1 MRIVHCFRSPIGG
14 LFRHVL
20 DLAAE
25 QSRMGHDVGI
35 LADNLAEDQLTAM
48 HFERVNDLMSLG
60 VTRTPM
66 GRQPGV
72 GDLIA
77 TKTVFKNTRHLD
89 LDVLHGH
96 GAKGGLYA
104 RLAARALRS
113 TGQRVRAFYTPHGGS
128 LHFDPASLEGKLYL
142 NVERQLERFTAGLI
156 FESGFACNAY
166 IARVGTPTTA
176 YRVIHNGLG
185 PDDFSPIT
193 SRANA
198 SDLLFIGMLRD
209 LKGVEVL
216 LNAIAEL
223 RQERPITATIVGSG
237 PDSDKFKQQCARLQL
252 NDCVTFTGELPV
264 KEAFS
269 LGRLK
274 VIPSLKD
281 SFPYIVLETAAAG
294 IPMVAT
300 SVGGIPEMVLGTDT
314 ELIEAGSV
322 TALTSAIRS
331 ALVDPEAASERTARL
346 RAHVQKTFTISAMT
360 SSVLDFYT
368 TAAP

>member
-1 MRIVHCFRSPIGG
+1 MRILHCFRSPIGG

-48 HFERVNDLMSLG
+48 HFDRVNDLMELG

-77 TKTVFKNTRHLD
+77 AKTVFKNARQLD

-104 RLAARALRS
+104 RLATRALRA

-128 LHFDPASLEGKLYL
+128 LHYDPATLEGKLYL

-156 FESGFACNAY
+156 FESGFACHAY
-166 IARVGTPTTA
+166 KARVGTPTTA

-185 PDDFSPIT
+185 PEDFSVVTPHST
-193 SRANA
+193 AT
-198 SDLLFIGMLRD
+198 DLLFIGMLRD
-209 LKGVEVL
+209 LKGIEVL

-223 RQERPITATIVGSG
+223 RHERPITATIVGSG
-237 PDSDKFKQQCARLQL
+237 PDSEKFKQQCTRLQL
-252 NDCVTFTGELPV
+252 DDCVTFTGELPAQ
-264 KEAFS
+264 EAFP
-269 LGRLK
+269 LGRLM

-300 SVGGIPEMVLGTDT
+300 CVGGIPEMVLGTDT
-314 ELIEAGSV
+314 ELIQAGSIA
-322 TALTSAIRS
+322 ALASAIR
-331 ALVDPEAASERTARL
+331 AAIADPATASERAMRL

-360 SSVLDFYT
+360 SSVIDFYA
-368 TAAP
+368 TAGR

>member
-1 MRIVHCFRSPIGG
+1 MRILHCFRSPIGG

-25 QSRMGHDVGI
+25 QARMGHDVGI

-48 HFERVNDLMSLG
+48 HFDRVKDLMTLG
-60 VTRTPM
+60 VTRMPM

-72 GDLIA
+72 GDLLA
-77 TKTVFKNTRHLD
+77 TSTVFKNARRLD

-104 RLAARALRS
+104 RLATCALRA
-113 TGQRVRAFYTPHGGS
+113 TGQSVRAFYTPHGGT
-128 LHFDPASLEGKLYL
+128 LHYDPATLEGKLYL

-156 FESGFACNAY
+156 FESGFACTAY
-166 IARVGTPTTA
+166 KTRVGTPTTA

-185 PDDFSPIT
+185 PEDFTPVTPRSSAT
-193 SRANA
+193 
-198 SDLLFIGMLRD
+198 DLLFIGMLRD

-237 PDSDKFKQQCARLQL
+237 PDGETFMQQAARLQL
-252 NDCVTFTGELPV
+252 NHFVKFTGEMPV
-264 KEAFS
+264 QDAFP
-269 LGRLK
+269 LGRLM

-294 IPMVAT
+294 IPMVVT
-300 SVGGIPEMVLGTDT
+300 SVGGIPEMVSGTDT
-314 ELIEAGSV
+314 ELVQAGSV
-322 TALTSAIRS
+322 PALTGAIRR
-331 ALVDPEAASERTARL
+331 AIADPEAASERATKL
-346 RAHVQKTFTISAMT
+346 RVHVQKTFTISAMAA
-360 SSVLDFYT
+360 SVIDFYQ
-368 TAAP
+368 TAGR